1 MKLSTRIAVCC
12 AAVLGS
18 GLTGCV
24 TLTGSAS
31 LGIDGKTAIL
41 QGASP
46 LQVRAKQPALPPE
59 PKKAKIV
66 EERIE
71 ITEKVQFA
79 YNKAE
84 ILAASDDLL
93 NDVGTVMKQH
103 PEVKKI
109 RIEGHASS
117 EGPDKY
123 NKELSDKRA
132 KAVMDFLI
140 KVGVDADRMEAVG
153 YGEERP
159 IADNETEEG
168 REKNRRVEF
177 NIIARLSE
185 DELAALKAA
194 AQTEAA
200 AGAGSETEGQAEGEV
215 AGDASEATEAAV
227 PSAGVDEAVAGE

>member
-1 MKLSTRIAVCC
+1 MKTHTRIAPFCV
-12 AAVLGS
+12 AVLTA
-18 GLTGCV
+18 GLMGCV
-24 TLTGSAS
+24 TLTGSAT
-31 LGIDGKTAIL
+31 LGVDGKSAVL
-41 QGASP
+41 QGAAP
-46 LQVRAKQPALPPE
+46 LEIRAKQPALPPP

-84 ILAASDDLL
+84 ILSASDDLL
-93 NDVGTVMKQH
+93 NDVATVMEQH

-117 EGPDKY
+117 EGNDKY
-123 NKELSDKRA
+123 NKDLSDKRA
-132 KAVMDFLI
+132 KAVMNFLI
-140 KVGVDADRMEAVG
+140 NAGIAEDRMEAVG

-177 NIIARLSE
+177 NITARLSSE
-185 DELAALKAA
+185 ELAALKAA
-194 AQTEAA
+194 
-200 AGAGSETEGQAEGEV
+200 SENPEEMSKE
-215 AGDASEATEAAV
+215 
-227 PSAGVDEAVAGE
+227 

>member
-1 MKLSTRIAVCC
+1 MKVRTQIAVFC
-12 AAVLGS
+12 AAVLSS
-18 GLTGCV
+18 GLFGCV

-31 LGIDGKTAIL
+31 LGIDGRTAVL
-41 QGASP
+41 KGGAP
-46 LQVRAKQPALPPE
+46 LEVRAKQPALPPPPE

-93 NDVGTVMKQH
+93 NDVATVMKQH

-132 KAVMDFLI
+132 KAVMEFLI
-140 KVGVDADRMEAVG
+140 KAGVEPERMEAIG

-159 IADNETEEG
+159 IADNDTEEG

-177 NIIARLSE
+177 NIIARLSQE
-185 DELAALKAA
+185 ELAALKSAA
-194 AQTEAA
+194 
-200 AGAGSETEGQAEGEV
+200 
-215 AGDASEATEAAV
+215 ASEAASEEEAMPEETTPETSEGTATT
-227 PSAGVDEAVAGE
+227 GEAVAE

>member
-1 MKLSTRIAVCC
+1 MKTRTLMACFGVVVLSSSLV
-12 AAVLGS
+12 
-18 GLTGCV
+18 GCV
-24 TLTGSAS
+24 TLSGSATLS
-31 LGIDGKTAIL
+31 ADGSTAIL
-41 QGASP
+41 AGGAP
-46 LQVRAKQPALPPE
+46 LEVRAKQPELPPPP

-66 EERIE
+66 EEHIE

-84 ILAASDDLL
+84 ILDVSHDLL
-93 NDVGTVMKQH
+93 NDVATVMKQH

-117 EGPDKY
+117 EGEADY
-123 NKELSDKRA
+123 NKDLSDRRA

-140 KVGVDADRMEAVG
+140 KVGVDPERMEAVG

-177 NIIARLSE
+177 NIIARLSAE
-185 DELAALKAA
+185 ELAKVKAEAEAAKAA
-194 AQTEAA
+194 AEGAA
-200 AGAGSETEGQAEGEV
+200 SE
-215 AGDASEATEAAV
+215 DASENDDETEDAA
-227 PSAGVDEAVAGE
+227 SEEN

>member
-1 MKLSTRIAVCC
+1 LE
-12 AAVLGS
+12 
-18 GLTGCV
+18 
-24 TLTGSAS
+24 
-31 LGIDGKTAIL
+31 
-41 QGASP
+41 
-46 LQVRAKQPALPPE
+46 VRAAQPALPPP

-93 NDVGTVMKQH
+93 NDVATVMKQH

-117 EGPDKY
+117 EGNDKY
-123 NKELSDKRA
+123 NKDLSDRRA
-132 KAVMDFLI
+132 KAVMEFL
-140 KVGVDADRMEAVG
+140 VDAGVDPERMEAIG

-177 NIIARLSE
+177 NIIARLSQE
-185 DELAALKAA
+185 ELAAMKS
-194 AQTEAA
+194 AA
-200 AGAGSETEGQAEGEV
+200 AGAMGETAEGAET
-215 AGDASEATEAAV
+215 DDESDSE
-227 PSAGVDEAVAGE
+227 